1 MGKLVSLERAVPAG
15 MRYVREQ
22 YSALTKSGITLDT
35 KKSLKNQVFI
45 RITDFLREEWD
56 MWIYFWKE
64 NKGATWKSM
73 VDIYR

>member
-1 MGKLVSLERAVPAG
+1 MGKLVSLECAVLAG

-22 YSALTKSGITLDT
+22 YSALTKSGIALDT

-56 MWIYFWKE
+56 MWIYFLKE